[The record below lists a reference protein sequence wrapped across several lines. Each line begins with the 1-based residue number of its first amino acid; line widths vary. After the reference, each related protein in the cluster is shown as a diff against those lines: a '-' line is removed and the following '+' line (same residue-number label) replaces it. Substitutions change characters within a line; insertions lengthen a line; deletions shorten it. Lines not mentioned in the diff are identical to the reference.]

1 MDYRFYVYILANLRV
16 DRPVIYVGM
25 TNNLERRLGEHR
37 LTPKGF
43 TGRYHVDS
51 LVYVEMTCD
60 VNAVIAREKQIKGWN
75 RAWKIRLIEKSN
87 PNWEDLFPR
96 ILG

>member
-1 MDYRFYVYILANLRV
+1 MDYPFYVYILANLRV

-51 LVYVEMTCD
+51 LVYVEMTSD
-60 VNAVIAREKQIKGWN
+60 VNAAIAREKQIKGWT
-75 RAWKIRLIEKSN
+75 RTKKIALIERRN
-87 PNWEDLFPR
+87 PKWIDL
-96 ILG
+96 